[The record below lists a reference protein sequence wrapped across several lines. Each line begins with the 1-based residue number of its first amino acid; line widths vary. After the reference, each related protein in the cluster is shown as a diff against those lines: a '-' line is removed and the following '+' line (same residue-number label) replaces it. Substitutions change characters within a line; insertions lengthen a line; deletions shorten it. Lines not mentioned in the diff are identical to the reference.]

1 MLGGA
6 RGADAVPMLPH
17 SRGPV
22 RVQVV
27 DDNPT
32 LRAVACLEVEMAEG
46 LELVGEAADGA
57 QALLVAR
64 QQHPDAILLDL
75 DMPGMGGLEALPHLR
90 RIVPDAT
97 IVVYTSDDSPRS
109 RLEARRRGA
118 AGYVV
123 KGSSGVRDVLAYL
136 RSRRELDEA
145 PQA

>member
-1 MLGGA
+1 
-6 RGADAVPMLPH
+6 MLPH
-17 SRGPV
+17 SVRPV

-32 LRAVACLEVEMAEG
+32 LRAVTCLEVEMAEG
-46 LELVGEAADGA
+46 MELAGEAADGE
-57 QALLVAR
+57 QALRVAR
-64 QQHPDAILLDL
+64 EQHPDAILLDL

-118 AGYVV
+118 TGYVV
-123 KGSSGVRDVLAYL
+123 KGSSGVRDVLTYL
-136 RSRRELDEA
+136 RSRRQPDA
-145 PQA
+145 TAQA